1 MKKSYLTIG
10 IVIILI
16 AILGCLFLSYISTDS
31 PSGEKT
37 TIEVCVDSPIK
48 MSVFVNEIKNHPYFE
63 GYDNDTLAWLES
75 FDYNYMVFSS
85 NESYYIMSPT
95 DASKLP
101 VEFATDVS
109 IYDICDCEIVSKKP
123 LGFNLR
129 DVVLVKNVEFKEQNI
144 QYYDV

>member
-1 MKKSYLTIG
+1 MKKSYLTIV

-16 AILGCLFLSYISTDS
+16 AILGCVFLSYPSTDS
-31 PSGEKT
+31 STGVKT

-48 MSVFVNEIKNHPYFE
+48 MSVFVNEIKNHLYFE

-75 FDYNYMVFSS
+75 LDVNYMVFSS
-85 NESYYIMSPT
+85 NGSYYIMTQT

-109 IYDICDCEIVSKKP
+109 IYDVCECEIVSKKP
-123 LGFNLR
+123 LGFNLGE
-129 DVVLVKNVEFKEQNI
+129 VILVKNVEFKEQNI